1 MTKDHFVAQTYLRH
15 FGDPA
20 RKGMLHAYRKSDGKY
35 FPCHTADVCH
45 EWDGDL
51 NPLLVKN
58 DLLGDFRKI
67 FEPQWNVSIE
77 TLLSK
82 TMSPTDMFAVAGYF
96 ANLMVCTPT
105 WRRIGVT
112 MHNDHAKSFLTFSK
126 KMQENHGGNP
136 ELPVDAIEMLERG
149 EITLEHDPNYIKAKA
164 TQGLMNYAWM
174 TYHQDWTIIRNATAY
189 PFITSDNPVAIH
201 QSAKFAEPMTRYLP
215 ITPALCISVRYD
227 RTKLPPLNPAMP
239 PKGAVKWANV
249 TDQGAKFINKL
260 VAQCAEDLVFS
271 SAQSAG
277 IESLVKNCANFRVE
291 AEFVQLPANEPDA
304 VYDGAIIRV
313 RDTGKAIHSKPSGGI
328 S

>member
-1 MTKDHFVAQTYLRH
+1 
-15 FGDPA
+15 
-20 RKGMLHAYRKSDGKY
+20 MLHAYRKSDGKY
-35 FPCHTADVCH
+35 FLCRTKDVCH

-67 FEPQWNVSIE
+67 FEPQWNASIE

-82 TMSPTDMFAVAGYF
+82 TLSPTDMFAVAGYF

-112 MHNDHAKSFLTFSK
+112 MYNDHAKSFLIFSK
-126 KMQENHGGNP
+126 EMQEKHGGNP
-136 ELPVDAIEMLERG
+136 DLPVDAIEMLERG
-149 EITLEHDPNYIKAKA
+149 EIVLEHDPNYIKAKA
-164 TQGLMNYAWM
+164 TQGLLNFAWM
-174 TYHQDWTIIRNATAY
+174 TYHQDWTIIKNTTPH

-201 QSAKFAEPMTRYLP
+201 QSTNFAEPMSRYLP
-215 ITPALCISVRYD
+215 ITPALCLSVRYD
-227 RTKLPPLNPAMP
+227 RTNLPPLNPAMP

-249 TDQGAKFINKL
+249 TSQGAKFINKL

-291 AEFVQLPANEPDA
+291 ADFVRLPTNKPDA
-304 VYDGAIIRV
+304 VYDGTIILV
-313 RDTGKAIHSKPSGGI
+313 RDMGKAVHGKPSAT
-328 S
+328 